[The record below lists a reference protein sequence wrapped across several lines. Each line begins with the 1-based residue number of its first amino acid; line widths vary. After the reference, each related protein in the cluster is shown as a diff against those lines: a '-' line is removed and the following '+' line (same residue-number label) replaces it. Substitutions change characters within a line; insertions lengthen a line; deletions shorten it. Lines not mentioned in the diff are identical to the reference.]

1 MRILVISDSHGRND
15 DIEGV
20 LKQVGDIDMMIHCG
34 DVERGDSYIRE
45 IADCPVVMVAGNND
59 YYLDLPSEEEVR
71 IGDYKVLVT
80 HGHGYYVNSGVDYLR
95 EHALEYGYDVVMY
108 GPTHVPYI
116 EIGDDV
122 TILNPGS
129 ISYPRQPGRKPT
141 FLIMEI
147 DEEGQAHY
155 AHGYY
160 KEQFDELML

>member
-20 LKQVGDIDMMIHCG
+20 LMMIHCG

-108 GPTHVPYI
+108 GHTHVPYI

-147 DEEGQAHY
+147 DEEGKAHY
-155 AHGYY
+155 EIRY
-160 KEQFDELML
+160 L

>member
-108 GPTHVPYI
+108 GHTHVPYI
-116 EIGDDV
+116 ETVSYTHLDV
-122 TILNPGS
+122 YKRQDNKYI
-129 ISYPRQPGRKPT
+129 ISYDGKQIGSVK
-141 FLIMEI
+141 L
-147 DEEGQAHY
+147 H
-155 AHGYY
+155 
-160 KEQFDELML
+160 

>member
-1 MRILVISDSHGRND
+1 MDTTLIIMAAGIGSRYGAGI
-15 DIEGV
+15 
-20 LKQVGDIDMMIHCG
+20 KQLAKMGPNGEIIMDY
-34 DVERGDSYIRE
+34 SIR
-45 IADCPVVMVAGNND
+45 D
-59 YYLDLPSEEEVR
+59 
-71 IGDYKVLVT
+71 
-80 HGHGYYVNSGVDYLR
+80 GHGYYVNSGVDYLR

-108 GPTHVPYI
+108 GHTHVPYI

>member
-1 MRILVISDSHGRND
+1 MQSSFHYLLMANQSKVHKSLLTK
-15 DIEGV
+15 
-20 LKQVGDIDMMIHCG
+20 LKGT
-34 DVERGDSYIRE
+34 E
-45 IADCPVVMVAGNND
+45 
-59 YYLDLPSEEEVR
+59 LT
-71 IGDYKVLVT
+71 IGQPKVL
-80 HGHGYYVNSGVDYLR
+80 DYLR

-108 GPTHVPYI
+108 GHTHVPYI